1 MPECLSPRGDLIKKK
16 KKSATKSP
24 SPIPSGFPG
33 TSPEKAES
41 SVLSGRIM
49 RSPQRDIVPSFFF
62 VGSLMQ
68 TPILGCLFSLAQDPT
83 VGAPASGPSA
93 HELRAERTQAFQP
106 PSRPRHIPWLWRR
119 RKETGWDAGPAGKG
133 EAGPGRA
140 TRDASSASGPPAG
153 GQRLVCG
160 ARPTGTSRVL
170 LAPGAPRA
178 LAFRQESPPHFQLA
192 KRTAFGP
199 SMEQAQA

>member
-1 MPECLSPRGDLIKKK
+1 
-16 KKSATKSP
+16 
-24 SPIPSGFPG
+24 
-33 TSPEKAES
+33 
-41 SVLSGRIM
+41 M
-49 RSPQRDIVPSFFF
+49 RSPQRAIVPSLFF

-68 TPILGCLFSLAQDPT
+68 TPILGCLFALAQDT
-83 VGAPASGPSA
+83 AVGAPASGPSA
-93 HELRAERTQAFQP
+93 LELRAERTQAFQP

-133 EAGPGRA
+133 EAGPGWA

-153 GQRLVCG
+153 GQRLVCS
-160 ARPTGTSRVL
+160 AKPTGASLVGL
-170 LAPGAPRA
+170 LAPGAPGA
-178 LAFRQESPPHFQLA
+178 LALRQESPPHLQLA